1 MNKIKMDVKDEI
13 KIEQINLKDKNKKYI
28 HERNNGSNK
37 MIGITGSNIH
47 LNFVSE
53 EKNMDKLDN
62 ETTLLNNNKENKTI
76 SDCDNNIEIYFNN
89 IQKRREE
96 EEEREQKLIFFYNK
110 LKSSYENKKYQT
122 TLGEIEGLK
131 NLFRHSSE
139 ISLKLYLL
147 KMRCL
152 LKSIKEQYY
161 KLIIVKDQKINPIDL
176 TKKMIKIKREFEY
189 LTDYINPYN
198 MSNYEDIIQ
207 IYSKFLLYLSII
219 CKLKEEYLKGMS
231 YITMGVNLLKIFF
244 IRRKVASNIKTYII
258 YCQLLLMLINSL
270 ICDNN
275 YTTAIFYCQILFRVL
290 NVFFKIIL
298 KKKLPKKYYL
308 KFLEFT
314 GINFLFTGICLE
326 QNEIIYNNETCY
338 YVYKQAN
345 YFLGLIDSKGKLNI
359 IPKPNTSQQNDE
371 NRALMLSQIILEK
384 YKEMFD
390 KEKTLNKLLLNSNK
404 ENSIKKDKVIDME
417 VIENMRTE
425 RYKPIEDKIYNNILT
440 QNTQNHIEKLDNE
453 LISVVYQ
460 QKDEQ
465 TMQPTTLSSRSKKY
479 LYNFELYNILMSNN
493 FRNYII
499 KSNRLHFN
507 NPLKE
512 KQSIESLQRY
522 LNKNIKIN
530 DNSELRSKIS
540 NKRNSIKLD
549 NDSFSEK
556 KKFNL
561 KFLEKSN
568 IKNQQKI
575 ILNKNI
581 IQRYS
586 IKNKSLSS
594 NNIFSLKNI
603 VSPKK
608 NEHSEKRAS
617 LNPFTSY
624 NYKNN
629 KSNKF
634 IIERN
639 ISNKLFLSK
648 NLHSEIDASK
658 TLKVEKNINN
668 DYFKLINQNRKGSLF
683 DNKNNKFKKIKNMNI
698 KNISKRER
706 WKNSPNFRYSNS
718 YSFLENDFE
727 RKYLDKT
734 LLSPRY
740 FKKVSYLDSLI
751 IKELS
756 FQKTMLKL
764 KGNSSKMYF
773 GTFEKDLNLD
783 KNNIDSVNN
792 NKKEIKQNAYN
803 TYLILN
809 DKANEEVKKL
819 KLEDYNSKRD
829 PTNLLDYQNKVLK
842 IFNKYIRTSKDK
854 AAEKLRVYSESSKN
868 VKRNNEVKL
877 LNLNNGLKELN
888 YIISYKNKQLKN
900 FSFNKKIKI
909 IN

>member
-13 KIEQINLKDKNKKYI
+13 KIEQINLKDNNKKYI
-28 HERNNGSNK
+28 HERNNASNK
-37 MIGITGSNIH
+37 MSCITGSNIH

-62 ETTLLNNNKENKTI
+62 ETTLLNNYKENKTI
-76 SDCDNNIEIYFNN
+76 SDNDNNIEIYFNN
-89 IQKRREE
+89 IQKRRQEE
-96 EEEREQKLIFFYNK
+96 EEKEQKLIFFYHKLTGSYKNK
-110 LKSSYENKKYQT
+110 NYQNIVR
-122 TLGEIEGLK
+122 EIENLK
-131 NLFRHSSE
+131 VLFRHSSE
-139 ISLKLYLL
+139 ISLKLYIL

-152 LKSIKEQYY
+152 LKTIKEQYY
-161 KLIIVKDQKINPIDL
+161 KLIIVNDQKINL
-176 TKKMIKIKREFEY
+176 TEIMKKIYKIKREFES

-198 MSNYEDIIQ
+198 LSNYEDIIQ
-207 IYSKFLLYLSII
+207 IYSKFLLYLSIV
-219 CKLKEEYLKGMS
+219 CKLREEYLKGMS
-231 YITMGVNLLKIFF
+231 YTTMGVNLMKIFF
-244 IRRKVASNIKTYII
+244 IRKKVAKSIKTYII

-270 ICDNN
+270 ICDKN
-275 YTTAIFYCQILFRVL
+275 YTTAIFYSQILFKVL
-290 NVFFKIIL
+290 NVFFKMIL

-345 YFLGLIDSKGKLNI
+345 YFLGLIDPKGKFNY
-359 IPKPNTSQQNDE
+359 IPKPNTTQQNDE
-371 NRALMLSQIILEK
+371 NRALILSQIILEK

-390 KEKTLNKLLLNSNK
+390 KEKILNKLLLNSNK

-417 VIENMRTE
+417 IIENMRTE

-465 TMQPTTLSSRSKKY
+465 TMQPTTLSSKSKKY

-530 DNSELRSKIS
+530 DNSDLRSRIS
-540 NKRNSIKLD
+540 NKRNSMKLD
-549 NDSFSEK
+549 SDNSLEK

-581 IQRYS
+581 IQRYPL
-586 IKNKSLSS
+586 KNKSLSS
-594 NNIFSLKNI
+594 HNIFSLKNI

-608 NEHSEKRAS
+608 NENSEKRTT
-617 LNPFTSY
+617 LNPFISY
-624 NYKNN
+624 NQKYN

-639 ISNKLFLSK
+639 ISNKLLFSK

-668 DYFKLINQNRKGSLF
+668 DYFKLIKQNRKY
-683 DNKNNKFKKIKNMNI
+683 KKIKNMNI
-698 KNISKRER
+698 KNISKREK

-727 RKYLDKT
+727 RKYLDKS

-773 GTFEKDLNLD
+773 GTYEKDLNLD

-809 DKANEEVKKL
+809 NKANEEVKKL

-829 PTNLLDYQNKVLK
+829 PTNLLEYQNKVLK

-854 AAEKLRVYSESSKN
+854 AAEKLRVYSESSRN

>member
-1 MNKIKMDVKDEI
+1 
-13 KIEQINLKDKNKKYI
+13 
-28 HERNNGSNK
+28 
-37 MIGITGSNIH
+37 
-47 LNFVSE
+47 
-53 EKNMDKLDN
+53 
-62 ETTLLNNNKENKTI
+62 
-76 SDCDNNIEIYFNN
+76 
-89 IQKRREE
+89 
-96 EEEREQKLIFFYNK
+96 
-110 LKSSYENKKYQT
+110 
-122 TLGEIEGLK
+122 
-131 NLFRHSSE
+131 
-139 ISLKLYLL
+139 
-147 KMRCL
+147 
-152 LKSIKEQYY
+152 
-161 KLIIVKDQKINPIDL
+161 
-176 TKKMIKIKREFEY
+176 
-189 LTDYINPYN
+189 
-198 MSNYEDIIQ
+198 
-207 IYSKFLLYLSII
+207 
-219 CKLKEEYLKGMS
+219 
-231 YITMGVNLLKIFF
+231 
-244 IRRKVASNIKTYII
+244 
-258 YCQLLLMLINSL
+258 
-270 ICDNN
+270 
-275 YTTAIFYCQILFRVL
+275 
-290 NVFFKIIL
+290 
-298 KKKLPKKYYL
+298 
-308 KFLEFT
+308 
-314 GINFLFTGICLE
+314 
-326 QNEIIYNNETCY
+326 
-338 YVYKQAN
+338 
-345 YFLGLIDSKGKLNI
+345 
-359 IPKPNTSQQNDE
+359 
-371 NRALMLSQIILEK
+371 
-384 YKEMFD
+384 
-390 KEKTLNKLLLNSNK
+390 
-404 ENSIKKDKVIDME
+404 
-417 VIENMRTE
+417 
-425 RYKPIEDKIYNNILT
+425 
-440 QNTQNHIEKLDNE
+440 
-453 LISVVYQ
+453 
-460 QKDEQ
+460 
-465 TMQPTTLSSRSKKY
+465 
-479 LYNFELYNILMSNN
+479 MSNN

-530 DNSELRSKIS
+530 DNSDLRSRIS
-540 NKRNSIKLD
+540 NKRNSMKLD
-549 NDSFSEK
+549 SDNSLEK
-556 KKFNL
+556 KKFIL

-581 IQRYS
+581 IQRYPL
-586 IKNKSLSS
+586 KNKSLSS
-594 NNIFSLKNI
+594 HNIFSLKNI

-608 NEHSEKRAS
+608 NENSEKRTT
-617 LNPFTSY
+617 LNPFISY
-624 NYKNN
+624 NQKYN

-639 ISNKLFLSK
+639 ISNKLLFSK

-668 DYFKLINQNRKGSLF
+668 DYFKLIKQNRKY
-683 DNKNNKFKKIKNMNI
+683 KKIKNMNI
-698 KNISKRER
+698 KNISKREK

-727 RKYLDKT
+727 RKYLDKS

-773 GTFEKDLNLD
+773 GTYEKDLNLD

-809 DKANEEVKKL
+809 NKANEEVKKL

-829 PTNLLDYQNKVLK
+829 PTNLLEYQNKVLK

-854 AAEKLRVYSESSKN
+854 AAEKLRVYSESSRN

>member
-1 MNKIKMDVKDEI
+1 MNKIKMDKKDEI
-13 KIEQINLKDKNKKYI
+13 KIEQINLKDKNKKYP
-28 HERNNGSNK
+28 HERNNITNK

-53 EKNMDKLDN
+53 EKNIDKLDN
-62 ETTLLNNNKENKTI
+62 ETTLLNNYKENKTI
-76 SDCDNNIEIYFNN
+76 SDTDNNVEIYFNN
-89 IQKRREE
+89 IQKRRQEE
-96 EEEREQKLIFFYNK
+96 EEKEQKLIFFYHKLTGSYKNK
-110 LKSSYENKKYQT
+110 NYQNIVR
-122 TLGEIEGLK
+122 EIENLK
-131 NLFRHSSE
+131 VLFRHSSE
-139 ISLKLYLL
+139 ISLKLYIL

-152 LKSIKEQYY
+152 LKTIKEQYY
-161 KLIIVKDQKINPIDL
+161 KLIIVNDQKINL
-176 TKKMIKIKREFEY
+176 TEIMKKIYKIKREFES

-198 MSNYEDIIQ
+198 LSNYEDIIQ
-207 IYSKFLLYLSII
+207 IYSKFLLYLSIV
-219 CKLKEEYLKGMS
+219 CKLREEYLKGMS
-231 YITMGVNLLKIFF
+231 YTTMGVNLMKIFF
-244 IRRKVASNIKTYII
+244 IRKKVAKSIKTYII

-270 ICDNN
+270 ICDKN
-275 YTTAIFYCQILFRVL
+275 YTTAIFYSQILFKVL
-290 NVFFKIIL
+290 NVFFKMIL

-345 YFLGLIDSKGKLNI
+345 YFLGLIEPKGKLN
-359 IPKPNTSQQNDE
+359 NFLNSNNSQQNE
-371 NRALMLSQIILEK
+371 GNTAFMLSQIIVEK

-390 KEKTLNKLLLNSNK
+390 KEKTMNKLLLNSNK
-404 ENSIKKDKVIDME
+404 DNSVKKEKIIDME

-425 RYKPIEDKIYNNILT
+425 RYKPIEEKIYNNILT

-465 TMQPTTLSSRSKKY
+465 TMEPTTLSSKSKKY

-522 LNKNIKIN
+522 LNKNMQIN
-530 DNSELRSKIS
+530 DNSDLKTRIS
-540 NKRNSIKLD
+540 NKRNSMKLD
-549 NDSFSEK
+549 NDNSSEK

-561 KFLEKSN
+561 KFFEKNN

-586 IKNKSLSS
+586 LKNKSLSS
-594 NNIFSLKNI
+594 HNIFSLKNI
-603 VSPKK
+603 VSPTKK
-608 NEHSEKRAS
+608 ANSEKRQT

-624 NYKNN
+624 NQKFN
-629 KSNKF
+629 KSKKF

-639 ISNKLFLSK
+639 ISNKLLFSK

-658 TLKVEKNINN
+658 TIKAEKNINN
-668 DYFKLINQNRKGSLF
+668 DYFKLIKQHRKGSIF
-683 DNKNNKFKKIKNMNI
+683 DNKNNKYKKIKNMNI
-698 KNISKRER
+698 KNMSKRDKWR
-706 WKNSPNFRYSNS
+706 NIQNFKYSNS

-727 RKYLDKT
+727 RKYLDKS

-740 FKKVSYLDSLI
+740 FKKVSYLDSLV

-756 FQKTMLKL
+756 FQKTILKL

-773 GTFEKDLNLD
+773 GTYEKDLNLD

-792 NKKEIKQNAYN
+792 NKKQIKQNAYN

-819 KLEDYNSKRD
+819 KLEDYNSKKE
-829 PTNLLDYQNKVLK
+829 PTNILDYQNKVFK
-842 IFNKYIRTSKDK
+842 IFNKYIKTSKDK
-854 AAEKLRVYSESSKN
+854 ADEKLRVYSESSKN
-868 VKRNNEVKL
+868 VKKNNEVKL

-888 YIISYKNKQLKN
+888 YIISYKNKQLKS
-900 FSFNKKIKI
+900 FSLKKKIKI

>member
-1 MNKIKMDVKDEI
+1 M
-13 KIEQINLKDKNKKYI
+13 
-28 HERNNGSNK
+28 
-37 MIGITGSNIH
+37 
-47 LNFVSE
+47 
-53 EKNMDKLDN
+53 
-62 ETTLLNNNKENKTI
+62 
-76 SDCDNNIEIYFNN
+76 
-89 IQKRREE
+89 
-96 EEEREQKLIFFYNK
+96 
-110 LKSSYENKKYQT
+110 
-122 TLGEIEGLK
+122 
-131 NLFRHSSE
+131 
-139 ISLKLYLL
+139 
-147 KMRCL
+147 
-152 LKSIKEQYY
+152 
-161 KLIIVKDQKINPIDL
+161 
-176 TKKMIKIKREFEY
+176 
-189 LTDYINPYN
+189 
-198 MSNYEDIIQ
+198 
-207 IYSKFLLYLSII
+207 
-219 CKLKEEYLKGMS
+219 
-231 YITMGVNLLKIFF
+231 
-244 IRRKVASNIKTYII
+244 
-258 YCQLLLMLINSL
+258 
-270 ICDNN
+270 
-275 YTTAIFYCQILFRVL
+275 
-290 NVFFKIIL
+290 IL

-345 YFLGLIDSKGKLNI
+345 YFLGLIDPKGKFNY
-359 IPKPNTSQQNDE
+359 IPKPNTTQQNDE
-371 NRALMLSQIILEK
+371 NRALILSQIILEK

-390 KEKTLNKLLLNSNK
+390 KEKILNKLLLNSNK

-417 VIENMRTE
+417 IIENMRTE

-465 TMQPTTLSSRSKKY
+465 TMQPTTLSSKSKKY

-530 DNSELRSKIS
+530 DNSDLRSRIS
-540 NKRNSIKLD
+540 NKRNSMKLD
-549 NDSFSEK
+549 SDNSLEK

-581 IQRYS
+581 IQRYPL
-586 IKNKSLSS
+586 KNKSLSS
-594 NNIFSLKNI
+594 HNIFSLKNI

-608 NEHSEKRAS
+608 NENSEKRTT

-624 NYKNN
+624 NQKYN
-629 KSNKF
+629 KSNRF

-639 ISNKLFLSK
+639 ISNKLLFSK

-668 DYFKLINQNRKGSLF
+668 DYFKLIKQNRKY
-683 DNKNNKFKKIKNMNI
+683 KKIKNMNI
-698 KNISKRER
+698 KNISKREK

-727 RKYLDKT
+727 RKYLDKS

-773 GTFEKDLNLD
+773 GTYEKDLNLD

-829 PTNLLDYQNKVLK
+829 PTNLLEYQNKILK